1 MKKIFK
7 FIDLRK
13 SKQIIASQGIKNIK
27 KFTDALKILLISLFY
42 EYEISYVIKEVNSK
56 KKLRKEFNISTQFES
71 KNFYEYITRYDV
83 ETFLKISNLILNNLN
98 RPKKRDKKVYIVD
111 GTNIQLDINFLV
123 KKLSKKY
130 LEKMV

>member
-7 FIDLRK
+7 IIDLRK

-27 KFTDALKILLISLFY
+27 KFTDTLKILLISIFY

-71 KNFYEYITRYDV
+71 KNFYEYITRYDA
-83 ETFLKISNLILNNLN
+83 ETFLKISNLILKNLN
-98 RPKKRDKKVYIVD
+98 RPKKEI
-111 GTNIQLDINFLV
+111 
-123 KKLSKKY
+123 KKY
-130 LEKMV
+130 TSLMELASN